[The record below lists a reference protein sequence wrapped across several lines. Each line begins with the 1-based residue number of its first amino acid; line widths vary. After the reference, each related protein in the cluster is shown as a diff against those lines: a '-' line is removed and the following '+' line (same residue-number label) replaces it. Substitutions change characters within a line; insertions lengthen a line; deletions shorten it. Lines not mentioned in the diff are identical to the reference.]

1 MINSQF
7 NYCPLLWMFR
17 SRQSNNLINK
27 VYERSLRLTY
37 RDETKDS
44 QKILREQIEITIYQR
59 NLQVLMTEA
68 YKIVNDIALP
78 IINSLFR
85 FR

>member
-44 QKILREQIEITIYQR
+44 QKILREQIEITIHQR

>member
-7 NYCPLLWMFR
+7 NYCLLLWMFR

-37 RDETKDS
+37 RDETKDF
-44 QKILREQIEITIYQR
+44 QKILREQIEITIHQR